1 MAEENTDAE
10 ENTNSP
16 VVTDGEPGQDNPTE
30 GQAGT
35 EEGQEGSEE
44 GQEGAEEGEAA
55 EAPAEEED
63 DDAEECPVCKKGAPL
78 WMATFADMATLLMAF
93 FVLILSF
100 SEMRVVKLEQVAG
113 SIAHAFGIQKVLNKP
128 DPPEGTSMLTQ
139 TFSPTIAQ
147 KSVIDQLMQQTTET
161 TQKDVE
167 LKTETKKED
176 YDVNEEQ
183 QKVETALAEEIA
195 NGEVEV
201 TIKDNQV
208 VVELNG
214 PGSVGEGESE
224 GEQGFVPAETL
235 ELYAKIADAQEL
247 TDAPIKVQDQQS
259 QKQQDA
265 KDLNEQQQEQVQQ
278 SVADLKM
285 VLSEAITQGL
295 AEVEQEG
302 TKIIVRL
309 SEKGAFPNGGAQLN
323 PNALPMIR
331 ALSKTI
337 KSNKGQVIV
346 TGHTDSTNPPS
357 GGEFPSNWDL
367 SAVRAAAVADSLS
380 SLMDVS
386 KQRLSVEGVADT
398 EPLNDNRSAADRARN
413 RRVEIVLDIADVE

>member
-10 ENTNSP
+10 ENTNGP
-16 VVTDGEPGQDNPTE
+16 VATDGEPGQDNPTE

-35 EEGQEGSEE
+35 EEGQEGSEQ

-55 EAPAEEED
+55 EAPAEEVD

>member
-10 ENTNSP
+10 ENTNGT
-16 VVTDGEPGQDNPTE
+16 VATDGEPGQDNPTE

-35 EEGQEGSEE
+35 EE

-413 RRVEIVLDIADVE
+413 RRVEIVLDIADVK

>member
-10 ENTNSP
+10 ENPNAP
-16 VVTDGEPGQDNPTE
+16 VAADGEQGQEDPI
-30 GQAGT
+30 
-35 EEGQEGSEE
+35 EGQEGTEE
-44 GQEGAEEGEAA
+44 GQEGAEEGQEGAEEGAA
-55 EAPAEEED
+55 AAAPAEED

-128 DPPEGTSMLTQ
+128 DPPEGTSMLSK
-139 TFSPTIAQ
+139 TFSPTLAQ
-147 KSVIDQLMQQTTET
+147 MSVVDQLMQQTTET
-161 TQKDVE
+161 TQRDVE

-176 YDVNEEQ
+176 YDINEEQ

-214 PGSVGEGESE
+214 PGSVGEAKNE

-265 KDLNEQQQEQVQQ
+265 KNLKEQQQEQVQQ
-278 SVADLKM
+278 EVAELKM
-285 VLSEAITQGL
+285 VLSEAVTQGL

-380 SLMDVS
+380 SLMNVS

>member
-1 MAEENTDAE
+1 
-10 ENTNSP
+10 
-16 VVTDGEPGQDNPTE
+16 
-30 GQAGT
+30 
-35 EEGQEGSEE
+35 
-44 GQEGAEEGEAA
+44 
-55 EAPAEEED
+55 
-63 DDAEECPVCKKGAPL
+63 
-78 WMATFADMATLLMAF
+78 MATFADMATLLMAF

-128 DPPEGTSMLTQ
+128 DPPEGTSMLSK
-139 TFSPTIAQ
+139 TFSPTLAQ
-147 KSVIDQLMQQTTET
+147 MSVVDQLMQQTTET
-161 TQKDVE
+161 TQRDVE

-214 PGSVGEGESE
+214 PGSVGEAESE
-224 GEQGFVPAETL
+224 GDQGFVPTETL

-265 KDLNEQQQEQVQQ
+265 KNLKEQQQEQVKQE
-278 SVADLKM
+278 VAELKM
-285 VLSEAITQGL
+285 VLSEAVTQGL

-380 SLMDVS
+380 SLMNVS

>member
-1 MAEENTDAE
+1 MAEENIDTE
-10 ENTNSP
+10 ENANVP
-16 VVTDGEPGQDNPTE
+16 VTADGEQGQENPIE
-30 GQAGT
+30 D
-35 EEGQEGSEE
+35 QEGSEE
-44 GQEGAEEGEAA
+44 GQEGAEEGETAA
-55 EAPAEEED
+55 AAPAEED
-63 DDAEECPVCKKGAPL
+63 DDSEECPICKKGAPL

-100 SEMRVVKLEQVAG
+100 SEMRVVKFEQVAG
-113 SIAHAFGIQKVLNKP
+113 NIANAFGVQKVFDRP
-128 DPPEGTSMLTQ
+128 DPPQGTSMLSQ

-147 KSVIDQLMQQTTET
+147 KSVIKEVMQQTTET
-161 TQKDVE
+161 TQKDLE

-214 PGSVGEGESE
+214 TGSVGEGESE
-224 GEQGFVPAETL
+224 GEQSFVPAETL

-367 SAVRAAAVADSLS
+367 SAVRAAAIADSLS

>member
-10 ENTNSP
+10 ENANAP
-16 VVTDGEPGQDNPTE
+16 VAADGEQSQENPI
-30 GQAGT
+30 
-35 EEGQEGSEE
+35 EGQEGSEE
-44 GQEGAEEGEAA
+44 GQEGAEEGETAA
-55 EAPAEEED
+55 AAPAEED
-63 DDAEECPVCKKGAPL
+63 DDSEECPVCKKGAPL

-100 SEMRVVKLEQVAG
+100 SEMRVVKFEQVAG
-113 SIAHAFGIQKVLNKP
+113 NIANAFGVQKVFDRP
-128 DPPEGTSMLTQ
+128 DPPQGTSMLSQ

-147 KSVIDQLMQQTTET
+147 KSVIEEVMQQTTET
-161 TQKDVE
+161 TQKDLE

-214 PGSVGEGESE
+214 TGSVGEGESE
-224 GEQGFVPAETL
+224 GEQSFVPTETL

-367 SAVRAAAVADSLS
+367 SAVRAAAIADSLS